1 MWPSKSKN
9 VALSIVGQVD
19 FYCEINAMYSSNLSH
34 LHGWCLCWSSS
45 LNEAGREEAYSGVC
59 CSNNQNWSV
68 PTSEPLTSFSLV
80 RSSFFMMYFCTDEI
94 CKLPSLKQRKKSNLG
109 CSVALFC
116 SQFGCCCS
124 FCLSQDT
131 VQQLFLQ
138 GKKRAAEQPNNT
150 C

>member
-19 FYCEINAMYSSNLSH
+19 FYCEINAMYSSNFSH

-94 CKLPSLKQRKKSNLG
+94 CKLPSLKQRKKNRIWAVRLLCFAANLA
-109 CSVALFC
+109 VAAPFASHKILFNSC
-116 SQFGCCCS
+116 FYR
-124 FCLSQDT
+124 
-131 VQQLFLQ
+131 
-138 GKKRAAEQPNNT
+138 GKKGSRTA
-150 C
+150 